1 MKSPLLRLFAI
12 TFLLALLI
20 GILISIIG
28 WVLGWN
34 TSTQY
39 SNGLFASGGVIIVLG
54 LFSLAG
60 GYNMRANPKLIY
72 AQSAGD
78 MNLEGRARRLVA
90 DMRQEYHASI
100 FLSLTGAFLIG
111 MAILVGSVL

>member
-1 MKSPLLRLFAI
+1 MKNSLLRLFAM
-12 TFLLALLI
+12 TFLFALLV
-20 GILISIIG
+20 GIIVSLIG
-28 WVLGWN
+28 WLAGWN
-34 TSTQY
+34 TSIQF
-39 SNGLFASGGVIIVLG
+39 SNGLFISGSLIIILGV
-54 LFSLAG
+54 FSIAG
-60 GYNMRANPKLIY
+60 GYNKRADPNLTY

-100 FLSLTGAFLIG
+100 FLSLTGGFLIG